1 MEKKMTK
8 KEMYGL
14 IAEAMA
20 DNQLVVDFCNHEIE
34 LLDKKRGSVNE
45 KKLAE
50 REVEMKIVLDALKSC
65 SNPVT
70 VTELSRVNYEVGLM
84 SPSKITSRLG
94 MLKDAKLVDCAK
106 EGKANKY
113 FALAE

>member
-8 KEMYGL
+8 KEMYTL
-14 IAEAMA
+14 IADAMV

-34 LLDKKRGSVNE
+34 LLDKKKGSANE
-45 KKLAE
+45 KKIAE

-65 SNPVT
+65 EKPVT

-94 MLKDAKLVDCAK
+94 MLRNVKLVDRAK
-106 EGKANKY
+106 DGKSNKY
-113 FALAE
+113 FAIAE

>member
-1 MEKKMTK
+1 MENKKTK
-8 KEMYGL
+8 KEMYAL

-34 LLDKKRGSVNE
+34 LLDKKRGSADS

-65 SNPVT
+65 EKPVT

-94 MLKDAKLVDCAK
+94 MLKEAKLVDSAK
-106 EGKANKY
+106 DGKSNKY
-113 FALAE
+113 FVITE

>member
-8 KEMYGL
+8 KEMYTL
-14 IAEAMA
+14 IAKEMA

-34 LLDKKRGSVNE
+34 LLDKKKGSANE

-50 REVEMKIVLDALKSC
+50 REVEMKVVLDALKSC
-65 SNPVT
+65 PNPVT

-84 SPSKITSRLG
+84 SPSIITSRL
-94 MLKDAKLVDCAK
+94 CR
-106 EGKANKY
+106 
-113 FALAE
+113 

>member
-8 KEMYGL
+8 KEMYSL
-14 IAEAMA
+14 IAKKMA

-34 LLDKKRGSVNE
+34 LLDKKKGSVNE

-50 REVEMKIVLDALKSC
+50 REVEMKVVLDALKSC

-70 VTELSRVNYEVGLM
+70 VTELSRKNALVGEM

-106 EGKANKY
+106 DGKSNKY
-113 FALAE
+113 FAIVE

>member
-1 MEKKMTK
+1 MTK

>member
-1 MEKKMTK
+1 MTK

-65 SNPVT
+65 PNPVT
-70 VTELSRVNYEVGLM
+70 VTELSRVNCEVGLM

-94 MLKDAKLVDCAK
+94 MLKDAKLVNCAK
-106 EGKANKY
+106 EGKVNKY

>member
-8 KEMYGL
+8 REMFEMIKKEM
-14 IAEAMA
+14 A
-20 DNQLVVDFCNHEIE
+20 DRQEIVDFCNHEIE
-34 LLDKKRGSVNE
+34 LLDKKKGSVNE

-65 SNPVT
+65 PNPVT

-94 MLKDAKLVDCAK
+94 MLKDAKLVDSAK
-106 EGKANKY
+106 DGKANKY
-113 FALAE
+113 FAIVE